1 MRPSH
6 GVILC
11 DLIVGKKFKPRVRP
25 FSRKPLH
32 KNDIPLQ
39 GYMVFRS
46 NELGQGPNH
55 GIVCWNEAILDMRMS
70 IGMARN
76 ATEVVFY
83 FVPRKACFPFFK
95 YRNQNFM

>member
-1 MRPSH
+1 MRPSR

-11 DLIVGKKFKPRVRP
+11 DLIAGKKFKPRVRP
-25 FSRKPLH
+25 FSRNTFH

-55 GIVCWNEAILDMRMS
+55 GIVCWNEAILNTRVS
-70 IGMARN
+70 IGMARKLLRLFSILSH
-76 ATEVVFY
+76 EKRVLHF
-83 FVPRKACFPFFK
+83 
-95 YRNQNFM
+95 

>member
-1 MRPSH
+1 MRPSR

-11 DLIVGKKFKPRVRP
+11 DLIAETKFKPRVQP

-32 KNDIPLQ
+32 KNDMPLQ

-46 NELGQGPNH
+46 NELGQGPDH
-55 GIVCWNEAILDMRMS
+55 GIVCWNEAILDTRVS
-70 IGMARN
+70 IGTARN

-83 FVPRKACFPFFK
+83 FVPRKTRFPFLK
-95 YRNQNFM
+95 YQNRNFM